1 MPLKRSIQYIKG
13 IGPKKAE
20 TLKSEAGIITIEDLL
35 YYRPRRYVDRSS
47 FKLIKDCFVNDTVTV
62 YGVIRRVTIS
72 GRRKRFLEVEIDDGS
87 DSLTGVFFGGLRY
100 FQRVFKTG
108 DHVLFSGRIDFY
120 RKKQI
125 VHPDFDFIEHEYTIK
140 SIHTGRIVPLYPS
153 TEKLKGIGFDSR
165 GFRRIIRNA
174 LEAHSEQI
182 EEPFDPFFL
191 DRLKLLPLREAII
204 SLHFPDTEEKAEQA
218 RKRLSFNEL
227 FFLQYYLS
235 ISKKHLREEQGKEKR
250 AISLTAYKKFLSH
263 IPFELTGDQ
272 KRAIDEIKADL
283 EMPYP
288 MNRLLQGDVG
298 SGKTVV
304 AIAASLFAIGR
315 GDQVALMAPTEVLA
329 NQHLETFS
337 RISPPGVRISLLT
350 GSMAKNNRESVY
362 EAISD
367 GDSDIAIGTHALIQD
382 SVSFRN
388 LGLVIIDEQHRFG
401 VNQRAELRG
410 KGQYPDLLVMTA
422 TPIPR
427 SLSLTLYGDM
437 DISYIREK
445 PGNRPPVDTIAFPES
460 RITGIYNSLE
470 KYINQGRQIFYVL
483 PLIEESE
490 KSDLKSAVETHS
502 YLKDKIF
509 PHRNVELL
517 HGKMNNVDKESIMQ
531 RFNEGLI
538 DILVTTTVVEVGIDV
553 PNANVIVIEHPERF
567 GLSQLHQ
574 LRGRIGRGEHQSF
587 CILIYSD
594 TISEESM
601 RRIRTITDTSDG
613 FVIAEEDL
621 RYRGAGEIIGQRQ
634 HGHSG
639 FEFVNLSSDLD
650 LIMTAK
656 GEAEKM
662 VNAIDGIHHRISKL
676 EEALESN
683 ALLRGIRTRRILS
696 ILS

>member
-1 MPLKRSIQYIKG
+1 MSLKRSIQYIKG

-62 YGVIRRVTIS
+62 YGVIRKVKIS

-87 DSLTGVFFGGLRY
+87 DSLTGVFFGGVRY
-100 FQRVFKTG
+100 FERVFKIG

-125 VHPDFDFIEHEYTIK
+125 VHPDFDFMDHDYAIK

-153 TEKLKGIGFDSR
+153 TEKLRGIGFDSR
-165 GFRRIIRNA
+165 GFRRVIRSA
-174 LEAHSEQI
+174 LEAYMEYL
-182 EEPFDPFFL
+182 EEPFDSSFL
-191 DRLKLLPLREAII
+191 ARLKLLPLKDAILSI
-204 SLHFPDTEEKAEQA
+204 HFPDTEEKAEQA

-235 ISKKHLREEQGKEKR
+235 ISKKHLRDEQGKEKR
-250 AISLTAYKKFLSH
+250 VISLAAYSEFLSH
-263 IPFELTGDQ
+263 IPFELIGDQ
-272 KRAIDEIKADL
+272 KKAIDEIKAEL
-283 EMPYP
+283 EKPYP

-329 NQHLETFS
+329 YQHFETFN
-337 RISPPGVRISLLT
+337 RISPPSVKISLLT
-350 GSMAKNNRESVY
+350 GSMSKTDKESIY
-362 EAISD
+362 GAIAD
-367 GDSDIAIGTHALIQD
+367 GDIDIAIGTHALIQD
-382 SVSFRN
+382 SVSFQN

-401 VNQRAELRG
+401 VNQRAQLRG
-410 KGQYPDLLVMTA
+410 KGHSPDLLVMTA

-445 PGNRPPVDTIAFPES
+445 PGNRPPIDTIALPES
-460 RITGIYNSLE
+460 RIKGIYNSLE

-502 YLKDKIF
+502 YLKEKVY

-531 RFNEGLI
+531 RFHEGLI

-553 PNANVIVIEHPERF
+553 PNANVIIIEHPERF

-601 RRIRTITDTSDG
+601 RRIQIITETNDG
-613 FVIAEEDL
+613 FIIAEEDL

-662 VNAIDGIHHRISKL
+662 VNKIDRIHDKISEL
-676 EEALESN
+676 EDTIESSS
-683 ALLRGIRTRRILS
+683 LLQGIRTKRILS